1 MPGIHILST
10 RRARISAA
18 SAILIVVSLTAAA
31 CGSSGSSSK
40 SSGNVPQASAKVNIT
55 LGLSYI
61 PNIQFSPFYV
71 AEAKGFFARAGL
83 NVTLHHH
90 SFAESEFGDISAG
103 REDVLYAGGDEMMQA
118 RQSGVPIV
126 DVVTLYQEYPV
137 GLIVPAGS
145 PIKTVADLRGHTVG
159 VPGPYGET
167 YFGLKALLRGAGLNT
182 SDTHVQNIGFT
193 QVAALIG
200 HKVDAV
206 MGYVNNDAIQMRLAH
221 FPVRVF
227 PLSTV
232 INPLPLIG
240 DGLVVKTSFLQ
251 THAAAVRKL
260 VEAVIAA
267 ERYVATHVSET
278 LAISK
283 QYVPGLSDP
292 TQLSEATAV
301 LRASIPLWGLDSSRP
316 GYNNPASWQ
325 AMASFMLSQGFITKK
340 PDVSAAFSNN
350 YQ

>member
-1 MPGIHILST
+1 MPAIHILST
-10 RRARISAA
+10 RRARLS
-18 SAILIVVSLTAAA
+18 VVSAVLVLASQAAVA
-31 CGSSGSSSK
+31 CGSGGTSSGG
-40 SSGNVPQASAKVNIT
+40 SGNVPHVSTKVSLT

-71 AEAKGFFARAGL
+71 AESKGFFARAGL

-103 REDVLYAGGDEMMQA
+103 REDVLYAGGDEMLQA

-126 DVVTLYQEYPV
+126 DVATLYQEYPV
-137 GLIVPAGS
+137 GLIVPAKS
-145 PIKTVADLRGHTVG
+145 AIKRAADLRGHTVG

-167 YFGLKALLRGAGLNT
+167 YFGLKALLRSAGLNT

-200 HKVDAV
+200 GKVDAV
-206 MGYVNNDAIQMRLAH
+206 MGYVNNDAIQMKLAH

-227 PLSTV
+227 PLSSV
-232 INPLPLIG
+232 INPLPLVA
-240 DGLVVKTSFLQ
+240 DGLVVRTSFLQ
-251 THAAAVRKL
+251 AHPATVRKL
-260 VEAVIAA
+260 VEAVLAA
-267 ERYVATHVSET
+267 ERYCATHLTET
-278 LAISK
+278 LTISK
-283 QYVPGLSDP
+283 KYIPGLSDP
-292 TQLSEATAV
+292 SQLTEATAV
-301 LRASIPLWGLDSSRP
+301 LRASIPLWGLGSSNP
-316 GYNNPASWQ
+316 VYNNPASWQ
-325 AMASFMLSQGFITKK
+325 AMGSFMLSQGFLTKK